1 MRDEG
6 YIKFVLEFKK
16 EDLPYGFSIGKI
28 NNLRT
33 KLHQQKLIGMYPDGI
48 GYGNISCRLEG
59 DSFLITGSATGQQE
73 KLDVTGY
80 AIVDDFKIAE
90 NSLHCRGSLPASSES
105 LSHGA
110 LYLANPKI
118 NSVIHIHNLELWEWM
133 IADGSYPLTP
143 VDIAFGT
150 PEMALAIQEIGRQS
164 KTPFGVLVM
173 GGHREGIIAYGTTPL
188 EAYDS
193 LLLLMSVSKRHS
205 L

>member
-6 YIKFVLEFKK
+6 YIKFVLDFEK
-16 EDLPYGFSIGKI
+16 EKLPFGFNIGKI

-33 KLHQQKLIGMYPDGI
+33 KLHQQKLIGVYPDGI
-48 GYGNISCRLEG
+48 GFGNISCRLEG
-59 DSFLITGSATGQQE
+59 DSFLITGSATGQHE

-90 NSLHCRGSLPASSES
+90 NWLHCKGCLPASSES

-110 LYLANPKI
+110 LYLANEKI

-133 IADGSYPLTP
+133 LAEGGYPLTP
-143 VDIAFGT
+143 VDITFGT
-150 PEMALAIQEIGRQS
+150 PEMALAIQDIGSQA

-173 GGHREGIIAYGTTPL
+173 GGHREGVIAYGTSPQ

-193 LLLLMSVSKRHS
+193 LQHLLVVSKRHT
-205 L
+205 